1 MFTFSSGPIKSI
13 KLKEIITLV
22 IKECHRVGL
31 EVVAT
36 VCDQGAANQA
46 AINSLLE
53 KTKVELQRNNL
64 ENRYFGFLVD
74 GREIVPLYDVPHLFK
89 GLRNNLLTKDLHF
102 EMNGEKKVAKW
113 SHIEQLYSLDI
124 KEPSL
129 RICSKLTDAH
139 VIKDKINKMKVSYCT
154 QVFSHSVGA
163 LLKRISQWD
172 TKDSNNLESEASQTG
187 DLILFLDQ
195 LFDSLNGQSK
205 TAPPTKPLKAS
216 VTKNSNHQQFWNN
229 SLEIINS
236 MRFYCNKKKAYVRNP
251 SLKNM
256 QFTLRGFLYLKNV
269 LLHEKQFS
277 YILTRPFNQDP
288 LENFFSYIRSYGS
301 RNTNPD
307 ASHFLTSFKALI
319 VNNFM
324 SAHSPHSNCEEDTN
338 TYALDN
344 LRSFLTGQYIEG
356 IQPIETPSE
365 NVCLPLDIPFYQKTK
380 VARCTITYMSGYIAR
395 VLLKYCKNCEIS
407 IRIKIKISFKPD
419 NSTKHILFDQAV
431 SSSS

>member
-1 MFTFSSGPIKSI
+1 MYQYYILHQSFFN
-13 KLKEIITLV
+13 LK
-22 IKECHRVGL
+22 
-31 EVVAT
+31 
-36 VCDQGAANQA
+36 
-46 AINSLLE
+46 
-53 KTKVELQRNNL
+53 NL
-64 ENRYFGFLVD
+64 NIFL
-74 GREIVPLYDVPHLFK
+74 F
-89 GLRNNLLTKDLHF
+89 
-102 EMNGEKKVAKW
+102 
-113 SHIEQLYSLDI
+113 
-124 KEPSL
+124 
-129 RICSKLTDAH
+129 
-139 VIKDKINKMKVSYCT
+139 VS
-154 QVFSHSVGA
+154 
-163 LLKRISQWD
+163 D

-251 SLKNM
+251 SLKNL

-277 YILTRPFNQDP
+277 YILTRTFNQDP

-395 VLLKYCKNCEIS
+395 VLLKYCKNCEICKQNLCIQHS
-407 IRIKIKISFKPD
+407 DKDQDFIQARQFDKAHLIRPSSFLLFLVSHSLYSLFYCIPRYCHISDISKYFINALKKNLNLEPLNCSQHDLGNQFCKLILRCSLFWWSKSVNKIAKGKDSKFSSFLSTKPD
-419 NSTKHILFDQAV
+419 LKKVDPIKLQAHKRYLSKRKHKG
-431 SSSS
+431 